1 MFDMFSDPNQVPF
14 SAVPGYHPALG
25 HWIVQFTIG
34 ITPFW
39 QVDFKDMTS
48 RELDFEDRFEM
59 RKIALEM
66 FAEELKRRLFNNAN

>member
-14 SAVPGYHPALG
+14 SAVPGYAPQLG

-39 QVDFKDMTS
+39 QVNFKDMTS
-48 RELDFEDRFEM
+48 RELDFEDRYEM
-59 RKIALEM
+59 RRIALEM
-66 FAEELKRRLFNNAN
+66 FAEELKRRLLGD

>member
-14 SAVPGYHPALG
+14 SAVPGYVPELG

-34 ITPFW
+34 VTPFW

-48 RELDFEDRFEM
+48 RELDFEDRYEM
-59 RKIALEM
+59 RRIALIW
-66 FAEELKRRLFNNAN
+66 FAEELKRRLLGD